1 MTCQPVLLF
10 KASCRVCQDMVAR
23 HERGRGERDVIRSK
37 AGNKVGSVPW
47 IPPLGIRRSHALRG
61 ME

>member
-37 AGNKVGSVPW
+37 AGSEVGTLLRN
-47 IPPLGIRRSHALRG
+47 PPPVGGS
-61 ME
+61 